1 MYLTHLSCINYRNIR
16 ECDLKFSE
24 KFNCFLGANGMGKTN
39 LLDAIYY
46 LSFTKSHLSTIDSQ
60 LINHESEFFML
71 QGDYI
76 RNAQEESIMAAVKRR
91 TKKQFKRNKKEYGRL
106 SDHIG
111 LIPAV
116 LVSPD
121 DNYLIEDGSD
131 ERRRFMDM
139 VISQYD
145 KDYMHAVMRYNQALQ
160 SRNALLKA
168 DIMPEAEM
176 LDIYEIQMAH
186 EADYIYKKRCEFVD
200 EFTPLFKDFYY
211 RISGGR
217 EEVGLNYTSH
227 NEQGN
232 LKPLLEEC
240 RNRDFAIGYTTRGSH
255 KDDLQML
262 LDGYPIK
269 RTGSQGQNK
278 SYIVAMKLAQYIYL
292 KKATGVNPILLLD
305 DIFDRLDSSRVENI
319 IKVVSSDDFGQIFI
333 TDTNRNYT
341 DSLISKIAA
350 KAAIY
355 IISEGVVSALQP
367 F

>member
-46 LSFTKSHLSTIDSQ
+46 LSFTKSYLSTIDSQ

-131 ERRRFMDM
+131 ESRRFMDM

-168 DIMPEAEM
+168 DIMPEADM
-176 LDIYEIQMAH
+176 LDIYEVQMAH
-186 EADYIYKKRCEFVD
+186 EADYIYKKRCDFVD

-292 KKATGVNPILLLD
+292 KNATGVNPILLLD

-350 KAAIY
+350 KAAI
-355 IISEGVVSALQP
+355 
-367 F
+367 

>member
-1 MYLTHLSCINYRNIR
+1 MHLTHLTCINYRNIR

-46 LSFTKSHLSTIDSQ
+46 LSFTKSHLSSVDSQ
-60 LINHESEFFML
+60 LINHEGEFFML
-71 QGDYI
+71 QGDYD
-76 RNAQEESIMAAVKRR
+76 RNSQQETIMASVRR
-91 TKKQFKRNKKEYGRL
+91 RSKKQFKRNKKDYGRL

-121 DNYLIEDGSD
+121 DIYLIEDGSD
-131 ERRRFMDM
+131 ERRRFMDV

-145 KDYMHAVMRYNQALQ
+145 KDYMHALMRYNQSLQ

-168 DIMPEAEM
+168 EVMPEAEM
-176 LDIYEIQMAH
+176 FDIYEEQMSR
-186 EADYIYKKRCEFVD
+186 EADYIYKQRCEFCN

-211 RISGGR
+211 RISGGH
-217 EEVGLNYTSH
+217 ETVDLQYTSH
-227 NEQGN
+227 NDRGK

-240 RNRDFAIGYTTRGSH
+240 RGRDYAVGYTTRGSH
-255 KDDLQML
+255 KDDLSML

-278 SYIVAMKLAQYIYL
+278 SYIVALKLAQYIYL
-292 KKATGVNPILLLD
+292 KKATGVTPLLLLD
-305 DIFDRLDSSRVENI
+305 DIFDRLDTFRVENI
-319 IKVVSSDDFGQIFI
+319 IRVVSSDDFGQIFI

-350 KAAIY
+350 EAAIY